1 MNFVV
6 LGQLSPADIFE
17 KGRNASISIS
27 ESLTQV
33 RQDLFQSDLYG
44 AIVNIGLLIALV
56 SLAIF
61 LVQLE
66 RKTMEGGVFNFS
78 ELIWPIV
85 VIMLL
90 SNKGELLA
98 KSTLELQAIGNGL
111 NDIVLEQTL
120 GGLKLREA
128 FQEAYIQGASS
139 QAIALINEQC
149 QSQQTP
155 ETVQQCI
162 EQKQQ
167 QFNLYI
173 DQIRARHGEYDSS
186 FWEKLKEKTKDVF
199 RAGIGL
205 FGIFTIAIPTSIFLQ
220 AWQAAAQLILEIALI
235 LVSMFAPIAVGA
247 SLLPTSSKPLFAWLS
262 GLFSLFM
269 AKLGFNI
276 IAGMGATVVLT
287 STDVVS
293 PLVLQIVLA
302 IFAPALAL
310 IVGSGSGI
318 GMFVAFSYIG
328 TRIVSNAPQ
337 MAGFIGSKALGF
349 IRRIR

>member
-1 MNFVV
+1 MNFV

-17 KGRNASISIS
+17 TGRNASISIRD
-27 ESLTQV
+27 SLEQV
-33 RQDLFQSDLYG
+33 REDLFQSELYG

-61 LVQLE
+61 LVQLG
-66 RKTMEGGVFNFS
+66 RRTMEGGTFNFA
-78 ELIWPIV
+78 ELIWPII

-90 SNKGELLA
+90 SNNGKLLA
-98 KSTLELQAIGNGL
+98 QSTLELQAIGNGV

-120 GGLKLREA
+120 GELKLREA
-128 FQEAYIQGASS
+128 FQEAHIQGASS
-139 QAIALINEQC
+139 QLMAVLNEQC

-155 ETVQQCI
+155 QAVQQCI

-167 QFNLYI
+167 QFNEYVDQMRALY
-173 DQIRARHGEYDSS
+173 GEYDSS
-186 FWEKLKEKTKDVF
+186 FWEILKEKTKDVF

-205 FGIFTIAIPTSIFLQ
+205 FGTFTIAIPASILLQ
-220 AWQAAAQLILEIALI
+220 AWQTAAQLILEIALL
-235 LVSMFAPIAVGA
+235 LVSMFGPVAVGA
-247 SLLPTSSKPLFAWLS
+247 SLLPTSTKPLFAWLS
-262 GLFSLFM
+262 GMFSLFM

-276 IAGMGATVVLT
+276 IAGIGATLVLT

-318 GMFVAFSYIG
+318 GMFVAFSYIS
-328 TRIVSNAPQ
+328 TRAVSNAPQ
-337 MAGFIGSKALGF
+337 MAGFIGSKALSI
-349 IRRIR
+349 IRRR